1 MSKTFWKR
9 LAAGALS
16 LCLLTALTACGGGL
30 TEKDAE
36 TYVKGYLDAAY
47 LGSYDQAYIDL
58 VEDMTMDDAKQ
69 DHRDYVEIEAQNML
83 IFLEVDYPTDEV
95 VSAAEELMEEIYSRA
110 QYKVAPASKTKDSD
124 FVIEVTVSPIELFSL
139 LSDEDFFEALDE
151 AGFNEAE
158 TEEELEAS
166 DAIYGP
172 LMLEKVKALLPQL
185 TYGEDQVIM
194 LHLKA
199 DDDGYYSLVETGMD
213 TLDKSVIDYLGSYM
227 K

>member
-1 MSKTFWKR
+1 
-9 LAAGALS
+9 
-16 LCLLTALTACGGGL
+16 
-30 TEKDAE
+30 
-36 TYVKGYLDAAY
+36 
-47 LGSYDQAYIDL
+47 
-58 VEDMTMDDAKQ
+58 MDDAKQ

-110 QYKVAPASKTKDSD
+110 QYKVAPASKTKDGD

-213 TLDKSVIDYLGSYM
+213 TLDKSVIDYFGSYM

>member
-110 QYKVAPASKTKDSD
+110 QYKVPSSCSPCCATRTSLRPWTRPASTRPRPRRSWR
-124 FVIEVTVSPIELFSL
+124 
-139 LSDEDFFEALDE
+139 
-151 AGFNEAE
+151 
-158 TEEELEAS
+158 
-166 DAIYGP
+166 P
-172 LMLEKVKALLPQL
+172 LTPSTAR
-185 TYGEDQVIM
+185 
-194 LHLKA
+194 
-199 DDDGYYSLVETGMD
+199 
-213 TLDKSVIDYLGSYM
+213 
-227 K
+227 

>member
-1 MSKTFWKR
+1 
-9 LAAGALS
+9 
-16 LCLLTALTACGGGL
+16 
-30 TEKDAE
+30 
-36 TYVKGYLDAAY
+36 
-47 LGSYDQAYIDL
+47 
-58 VEDMTMDDAKQ
+58 
-69 DHRDYVEIEAQNML
+69 
-83 IFLEVDYPTDEV
+83 
-95 VSAAEELMEEIYSRA
+95 MEEIYSRA
-110 QYKVAPASKTKDSD
+110 QYKVAPASKTKDGD

-213 TLDKSVIDYLGSYM
+213 TLDKSVIDYFGSYM